1 MTQQSLSMPFLAT
14 RPLFMS
20 NSASSTRTHA
30 LLSKIDADM
39 FSLGDDVKPSRQAA
53 CKRLKTP
60 HRCTDHELAQRVQ
73 QAVLPIRC
81 KVRRSYPKI
90 GEQQLRCHPVRQG
103 CLVSPVFSNARDMI
117 LAVSA
122 VRQTCLKVLTAAVC
136 SQQLSRD
143 QEYGADGHKAPALP
157 HFATPC

>member
-1 MTQQSLSMPFLAT
+1 MTHQSLSMPFLAT
-14 RPLFMS
+14 GPLFMS

-103 CLVSPVFSNARDMI
+103 CLVSPVFSNARGMI

-122 VRQTCLKVLTAAVC
+122 VRAAAVC

-143 QEYGADGHKAPALP
+143 QEYGADGHKAPTLP
-157 HFATPC
+157 HFAHALPTLC